1 MACDQEK
8 ERGGLEITTPG
19 WAEILLPYPYLIQSN
34 CLLIKNLGQ
43 TGQIVQILNFFIDN
57 PVGDISGTA
66 RTVYY

>member
-1 MACDQEK
+1 MACDKEK

-19 WAEILLPYPYLIQSN
+19 WAGILLPYPYLIPFN

-57 PVGDISGTA
+57 PAGDIGGDA